1 MDTTLVVLA
10 AGMGSRYGGL
20 KQLEPVGPEG
30 EALLDYSIFDAL
42 RAGFSRIALVI
53 RPETELHFRR
63 HLSPRLLDGDVL
75 SYAHQTVSLG
85 RDVTI
90 APPGRQKPWGTGHA
104 VLVTEALIQEP
115 FAVINADDFYG
126 FGAFVT
132 VGQFLRETNGDARPT
147 FALAGFRLGQT
158 LSGAGPVS
166 RGLCQVNGGGW
177 LERIVEVPELSK
189 HGAGGLY
196 TGDDGTEHIVPKDT
210 LVSMNMW
217 GFTPAIYDEL
227 SSRFR
232 GFLEAAG
239 KANGETS
246 EFLIPDAVQAMISE
260 GAARVRVLNHS
271 GQWCGLTFPGDRQLV
286 REFIASRVAAG
297 EYPERLW
304 DRV

>member
-1 MDTTLVVLA
+1 L
-10 AGMGSRYGGL
+10 
-20 KQLEPVGPEG
+20 
-30 EALLDYSIFDAL
+30 
-42 RAGFSRIALVI
+42 I
-53 RPETELHFRR
+53 R
-63 HLSPRLLDGDVL
+63 G
-75 SYAHQTVSLG
+75 
-85 RDVTI
+85 
-90 APPGRQKPWGTGHA
+90 
-104 VLVTEALIQEP
+104 P

-126 FGAFVT
+126 LGAFDAL
-132 VGQFLRETNGDARPT
+132 GRFLTETGTNTKPT
-147 FALAGFRLGQT
+147 FAVAGFRLGQT

-246 EFLIPDAVQAMISE
+246 EFLIPDAVQAMISD